1 MPPRASTPGRGRSL
15 ACRPRFHGVQI
26 VLLLVV
32 VRFQRQI
39 RSRGRVHSLRKFV
52 WNFDARRL
60 HGSVQ
65 TSTTKALQG
74 GSAVNDA
81 NGGPRRHL
89 LSVMIERSNTSSLK
103 TMFHFLQSHTPR
115 EHFDEAIY
123 NHTVEYE
130 RCQRYGLTYS
140 PMALPG
146 KGKPARRRRI
156 FFGSLIADDTWHSI
170 GAHAA
175 EVYGLYHT
183 AVFIESN
190 LTQML
195 TPREMRFEAGSLNHE
210 LLVSSGIFGA
220 KTRVSVDSFDN
231 RDWNL
236 RELIRENVQRSLIL
250 KTWRRNGMTKDDI
263 GIVSDVDEFFTR
275 DFLLAA
281 MTCDVPE
288 FRPGQNCHK
297 PKVVATSLV
306 LESTPECIT
315 DRRYWFHP
323 DMISGECIET
333 IGNAT
338 DREPAP
344 REYGNG
350 KLGRRM
356 EGKGQFLKDWEK
368 LPKRT
373 RYPLW
378 TPADFRSAEGGIQYG
393 EANAAKP
400 GEIFHTA
407 FHLHNYFSDLA
418 ELRHK
423 YKTYGH
429 PVLGADSKALGRLH
443 DDVNGA
449 VMCAMNRTSTNAKT
463 LFVHGGWEAYL
474 NQGRRIP
481 LLHANEKYRQS
492 HLDELRTSIAEDESK
507 YGEASYGGRKN
518 NYTFGKAYFGRKKY
532 RLPRAP
538 RKKMNSTNVTRIY
551 FDMLARQKSTAN

>member
-1 MPPRASTPGRGRSL
+1 M
-15 ACRPRFHGVQI
+15 QI

-52 WNFDARRL
+52 WNFDARRFL
-60 HGSVQ
+60 GSMQ
-65 TSTTKALQG
+65 TSTSTKALRG
-74 GSAVNDA
+74 GSGDIDNAND
-81 NGGPRRHL
+81 GPRRDL
-89 LSVMIERSNTSSLK
+89 LDTMIRRSNTSSLK
-103 TMFHFLQSHTPR
+103 TMFRFLQSHAPR

-130 RCQRYGLTYS
+130 RCQRYGMTYS

-156 FFGSLIADDTWHSI
+156 FFGSLIADDTWHAI

-175 EVYGLYHT
+175 ETYGLYHT
-183 AVFIESN
+183 AVFVESN
-190 LTQML
+190 LTQTL
-195 TPREMRFEAGSLNHE
+195 TQREMRFEAGSLNHE
-210 LLVSSGIFGA
+210 LLVSSGIFGP
-220 KTRVSVDSFDN
+220 KTRVSVDYFDN

-236 RELIRENVQRSLIL
+236 KELVRENVQRGQIL
-250 KTWRRNGMTKDDI
+250 KTWKMNGMTKDDI

-297 PKVVATSLV
+297 PKVIARTLV

-315 DRRYWFHP
+315 DRRHWFHP
-323 DMISGECIET
+323 DMIIGECIET

-338 DREPAP
+338 DREPAL

-356 EGKGQFLKDWEK
+356 KGTGQFLEDWK
-368 LPKRT
+368 NLPKRT

-378 TPADFRSAEGGIQYG
+378 TPADFRSAEGGKQYG
-393 EANAAKP
+393 EMDAAS
-400 GEIFHTA
+400 GDTFHTA
-407 FHLHNYFSDLA
+407 FHLHNYFSDLE

-429 PVLGADSKALGRLH
+429 PIPGADSKPLGRLH

-449 VMCAMNRTSTNAKT
+449 IMCAMNRTSTNAKR
-463 LFVHGGWEAYL
+463 LFVRGGWAAYSEKR
-474 NQGRRIP
+474 RRIP
-481 LLHANEKYRQS
+481 LLLHANEKYRQS
-492 HLDELRTSIAEDESK
+492 HLDELRKSIVEDESK
-507 YGEASYGGRKN
+507 YGETNNYGRKN
-518 NYTFGKAYFGRKKY
+518 YTYGKSYFEKRKY
-532 RLPRAP
+532 RLPQGP
-538 RKKMNSTNVTRIY
+538 RTKMNGTNRTRIY
-551 FDMLARQKSTAN
+551 FETLTRQKNTSG